1 MTVRRAPTAAV
12 LAAPVLA
19 ALLAIATAPVAA
31 QSLNDLSKI
40 GGGLLSGQSSSSSS
54 SSSGGSLLS
63 GLSSGSTSL
72 ASPQNTA
79 GALAYCQQQGY
90 APDAATTVKDRLLSK
105 IGGQPAASQDSGYLS
120 GLSGI
125 LQAGDGGSFDLG
137 KLKGVI
143 GRKICGAIAD
153 RAVSSFLGG

>member
-1 MTVRRAPTAAV
+1 MTIRRT

-19 ALLAIATAPVAA
+19 AALLALAPAPGAA

-40 GGGLLSGQSSSSSS
+40 GGGLLSGQSSSSS
-54 SSSGGSLLS
+54 GGSLLS
-63 GLSSGSTSL
+63 GLASGSTSL

-79 GALAYCQQQGY
+79 GALTYCQQQGY

-125 LQAGDGGSFDLG
+125 LQAGDGGSFDLS
-137 KLKGVI
+137 KLKDVI
-143 GRKICGAIAD
+143 GRKVCGAIAD

>member
-40 GGGLLSGQSSSSSS
+40 GGGVLSGQSSSSSS
-54 SSSGGSLLS
+54 AGSLLS
-63 GLSSGSTSL
+63 GLASGSTSL

-105 IGGQPAASQDSGYLS
+105 IGGQQAASQDSGYMS

-125 LQAGDGGSFDLG
+125 LQAGNGGSFDLS
-137 KLKGVI
+137 KLKDVI
-143 GRKICGAIAD
+143 GRKVCGAIAD

>member
-1 MTVRRAPTAAV
+1 MTIRRT

-19 ALLAIATAPVAA
+19 AALLATAPAPVAA

-40 GGGLLSGQSSSSSS
+40 GGGMLSGQSSSS

-79 GALAYCQQQGY
+79 GALTYCQQQGY

-125 LQAGDGGSFDLG
+125 LQAGDGGSFDLS

-143 GRKICGAIAD
+143 GRKVCGAIAD

>member
-19 ALLAIATAPVAA
+19 ALLAVAAAPVAA

-40 GGGLLSGQSSSSSS
+40 GGGLLSGQSSSSS

-105 IGGQPAASQDSGYLS
+105 IGGQPAASQDSDYLS

-143 GRKICGAIAD
+143 GRKVCGAIAD

>member
-1 MTVRRAPTAAV
+1 MTIRRT

-19 ALLAIATAPVAA
+19 AALLATAPAPVAA

-40 GGGLLSGQSSSSSS
+40 GGGMLSGQSSSS

-90 APDAATTVKDRLLSK
+90 APDTATTVKDRLLSK

-125 LQAGDGGSFDLG
+125 LQAGDGGSFDLS

-143 GRKICGAIAD
+143 GRKVCGAIAD

>member
-1 MTVRRAPTAAV
+1 MTIRRT

-19 ALLAIATAPVAA
+19 AALLALASTPGAA

-54 SSSGGSLLS
+54 GGSLLS
-63 GLSSGSTSL
+63 GLASGSTSL
-72 ASPQNTA
+72 ASPQNAA
-79 GALAYCQQQGY
+79 GALTYCQQQGY

-105 IGGQPAASQDSGYLS
+105 IGGQSAASQDSGYLS

-125 LQAGDGGSFDLG
+125 LQAGDGGSFDLS
-137 KLKGVI
+137 KLKDVI
-143 GRKICGAIAD
+143 GRKVCGAIAD

>member
-1 MTVRRAPTAAV
+1 MIVRRAPVSLLIAV
-12 LAAPVLA
+12 PVLA
-19 ALLAIATAPVAA
+19 ALLAVASAPVAA

-54 SSSGGSLLS
+54 GGSLLS
-63 GLSSGSTSL
+63 GLTSGSTSL

-90 APDAATTVKDRLLSK
+90 APDAATTVKDRLLAK
-105 IGGQPAASQDSGYLS
+105 VGGQPAASQDSGYMS
-120 GLSGI
+120 GLSGL
-125 LQAGDGGSFDLG
+125 LQAGDGGSFDLS

-143 GRKICGAIAD
+143 GRKVCGAIAD
-153 RAVSSFLGG
+153 RALSSFLGG